1 MVPTSSPGCATPWLE
16 PERPQSRSQPPRR
29 PSGQRRRKASWGL
42 HVVSATAVL
51 EHPVSLLARA
61 SPLDPTK
68 PGSSEPGAASC
79 CCTSAIPPR
88 ARETAAKRTKCI
100 HGEIDIQAFRQR
112 FRCSARSRHSH
123 SLNSVRLLS
132 SLRHA
137 CMAFSH
143 ARFVRD
149 SSHGEGGSRARNSA
163 RRPVSSVSKYARKEL
178 VSSMSFQAWYSLDR
192 QIAST
197 PAARCITRRS
207 QSIASVISS
216 SHTRDAAAR

>member
-1 MVPTSSPGCATPWLE
+1 M
-16 PERPQSRSQPPRR
+16 
-29 PSGQRRRKASWGL
+29 

-100 HGEIDIQAFRQR
+100 HGEIVIQAFRQR

-143 ARFVRD
+143 ARLVSD
-149 SSHGEGGSRARNSA
+149 MSSGEGGNEACNAA
-163 RRPVSSVSKYARKEL
+163 RRSGSALSKYAQKEPD
-178 VSSMSFQAWYSLDR
+178 SHMSCQAWYSLVR

-207 QSIASVISS
+207 QSVAGVIGS
-216 SHTRDAAAR
+216 SHTCAAAAR

>member
-1 MVPTSSPGCATPWLE
+1 MGRTGAASTAFRAGGAAGEPHGVCTSF
-16 PERPQSRSQPPRR
+16 RRR
-29 PSGQRRRKASWGL
+29 PCSSIPCL
-42 HVVSATAVL
+42 C
-51 EHPVSLLARA
+51 
-61 SPLDPTK
+61 SPAPLPSVIIPPW
-68 PGSSEPGAASC
+68 PGSSDPGAASC
-79 CCTSAIPPR
+79 CTSAMSPR
-88 ARETAAKRTKCI
+88 AREAAVKHTKCI
-100 HGEIDIQAFRQR
+100 RGKIVIQAFRQR

-192 QIAST
+192 
-197 PAARCITRRS
+197 
-207 QSIASVISS
+207 
-216 SHTRDAAAR
+216 